1 MRAKVEHPFLV
12 IKRLFGFAKTRYR
25 GLDKNSNRLFVTC
38 VLTNL
43 SPHTTAIVTHYVG
56 DIRPI
61 KGTNQIRTLEG
72 TQLSLGHAHIRS
84 RFCSIRC

>member
-12 IKRLFGFAKTRYR
+12 IERLFGFAKTRYR

-43 SPHTTAIVTHYVG
+43 SPHATAIVTHWAVELRLGEKSRCLSPQYL
-56 DIRPI
+56 
-61 KGTNQIRTLEG
+61 IRT
-72 TQLSLGHAHIRS
+72 T
-84 RFCSIRC
+84 